1 VNAAVLHIL
10 GQPPRY
16 VQFREPI
23 PTGEEL
29 LVHVRAAAL
38 KPVDRQMASGAHYA
52 SPRELPIVCG
62 IDGVGRLEDGSRVF
76 FAAPRRPFGAMAER
90 TVVDGARCW
99 PVPEGLSDIVAAA
112 LVNPGMSA
120 WLTLAWRAKLAGGE
134 TVLVIGATGT
144 TGRLAVQISKLLGA
158 GRVIAAGRNE
168 AALAELYSSG
178 ADAAVKIG
186 ENRKELASRFAQE
199 AEKGGFHVI
208 LDYLWGAPTEAL
220 LEAITGAGF
229 ALSHSGRM
237 RLVQVGESAGAT
249 ISLPAAALR
258 SSGLEILG
266 AGSGAM
272 PPMDM
277 IRDIY
282 AQLFAHAAAG
292 DLRIATQSVPL
303 GEVEDAWARKLA
315 SGVRLVLVP

>member
-112 LVNPGMSA
+112 LVNLECPRGSRWPGA
-120 WLTLAWRAKLAGGE
+120 
-134 TVLVIGATGT
+134 
-144 TGRLAVQISKLLGA
+144 
-158 GRVIAAGRNE
+158 
-168 AALAELYSSG
+168 
-178 ADAAVKIG
+178 
-186 ENRKELASRFAQE
+186 
-199 AEKGGFHVI
+199 
-208 LDYLWGAPTEAL
+208 
-220 LEAITGAGF
+220 
-229 ALSHSGRM
+229 
-237 RLVQVGESAGAT
+237 
-249 ISLPAAALR
+249 R
-258 SSGLEILG
+258 SSLVEKRFWSSARQEQPADLLCKFRNC
-266 AGSGAM
+266 S
-272 PPMDM
+272 
-277 IRDIY
+277 
-282 AQLFAHAAAG
+282 AQA
-292 DLRIATQSVPL
+292 
-303 GEVEDAWARKLA
+303 E
-315 SGVRLVLVP
+315 